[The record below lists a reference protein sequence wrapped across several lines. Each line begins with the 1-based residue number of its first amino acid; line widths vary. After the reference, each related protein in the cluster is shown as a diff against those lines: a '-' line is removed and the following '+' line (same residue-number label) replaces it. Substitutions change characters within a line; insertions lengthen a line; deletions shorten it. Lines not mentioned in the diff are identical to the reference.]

1 MRGSRVW
8 AEIDLSAVRHN
19 ARYVSSVVG
28 RHVGIL
34 AVVKADAYGHGAV
47 PVAYAA
53 LKAGCCALGVG
64 DSSEALELRD
74 RGILAPIV
82 ILGAIIEEEVPR
94 VVENEI
100 EVTIHSKDLLP
111 LLERESARQE
121 KHLGIHLKIDSGMH
135 RLGISPQGAVEVGEA
150 VRDCPHLKLRGIS
163 THLSTVASGNLS
175 YAREQLERFRST
187 VESLRRRGLIDIE
200 TVSIHAGNSAGIFTL
215 PEGRFDMV
223 RTGIALYG
231 SLPAT
236 LAGVRPHLRPVLS
249 LKTRIAALKQI
260 PAGSL
265 VGYDQKHRCSDATL
279 IATCPIGYSD
289 GYPYQLTNRGV
300 VAVRGTRAPVV
311 GTVTMD
317 YITVDVTRVP
327 EVRVGDPVTVIGRD
341 GAALIT
347 LEEVA
352 ELAGTIPYEL
362 TCRLG
367 RRVKKVYLDGEAER
381 ETQATPDRRTLRWI
395 SPDRLRR

>member
-1 MRGSRVW
+1 MRGNRVW

-19 ARYVSSVVG
+19 VRYVSSVVG
-28 RHVGIL
+28 RHVAVL

-47 PVAYAA
+47 PIAYAA
-53 LKAGCCALGVG
+53 LKAGCSALGVG

-82 ILGAIIEEEVPR
+82 ILGAIIEEEIPR
-94 VVENEI
+94 VVENDI
-100 EVTIHSKDLLP
+100 EVTVHSRDLLP
-111 LLERESARQE
+111 LLEQEAARQE
-121 KHLGIHLKIDSGMH
+121 RRLGIHLKIDTGMH
-135 RLGISPQGAVEVGEA
+135 RLGISPAGAMEVAAAIAE
-150 VRDCPHLKLRGIS
+150 CPHLRLRGVC
-163 THLSTVASGNLS
+163 THLSTVAGGNLA
-175 YAREQLERFRST
+175 YAREQLDLFRT
-187 VESLRRRGLIDIE
+187 AVESLRRRGLIDIE
-200 TVSIHAGNSAGIFTL
+200 TLVIHAGNSAAVFTL
-215 PEGRFDMV
+215 PEGHFDMV

-231 SLPAT
+231 TLPAT
-236 LAGVRPHLRPVLS
+236 LAGVRTHLRPVLT

-265 VGYDQKHRCSDATL
+265 VGYDQKYRCSSPTL
-279 IATCPIGYSD
+279 LATCPIGYSD

-300 VAVRGTRAPVV
+300 VAIRGVRAPIV

-317 YITVDVTRVP
+317 YVTVDVSNVP
-327 EVRVGDPVTVIGRD
+327 GVSVGDPVTAIGRD
-341 GAALIT
+341 GLATIP
-347 LEEVA
+347 LEELA

-367 RRVKKVYLDGEAER
+367 RRVKRVYLDSEVESAA
-381 ETQATPDRRTLRWI
+381 QPTPDRKTSRWI